1 MQYDLQVA
9 PVGRLVSAFGE
20 PKDFDTSAIDR
31 VEGGNSFAQ
40 WYFSL
45 IAVSHRGG
53 CPSTTVPS
61 ADTDSKVEKDNLLHG
76 PGVSQGGV
84 GISVEDSRLHVCVKG
99 CGEDSAGISA
109 LVGYSMLD
117 VLSQQPNL
125 YTLQSPIA
133 VEDRPIL
140 WHIEFPASQIAV
152 VTKHL
157 EAAMPGVYFLTHYDA
172 PVIITVEDDAD
183 LLYICRKLCIH
194 SLIPV
199 TVPIPVPTVQLND
212 TVGDGKDVFG
222 GAFAAL
228 RISEVSQKDVVS
240 PEGEGQHHLSI
251 SISKDLAS
259 SSSSRR
265 GSIVSTVGG
274 GALIAIDLD
283 ALSQRVFVASIE
295 IEDDDLPGRPF
306 FTDCTDLRR
315 FVKPLETR
323 LSTFFTHDPVEVDVL
338 SEGYIAA
345 VAATK
350 TVESDSA
357 ASDFASK
364 EERDETER
372 RRKLNI
378 KMLEGEY
385 LTAKVKIVDLGNA
398 CWTYKHFT
406 DDIQTR
412 QYRAPEVLLGASYET
427 SVDIWS
433 LACIIF
439 ELVTGDLLF
448 DPQEGKCW
456 DREEV
461 SIRLSSVSLSLSPSQ
476 LANPSILP
484 CLNRILNTLCPRSPI
499 ITVMLDLSTDGA
511 LSRPLSPPRTTS
523 P

>member
-1 MQYDLQVA
+1 MDYLFHKCIFNRMLFCYQVA
-9 PVGRLVSAFGE
+9 PSGRLISAFSY
-20 PKDFDTSAIDR
+20 PTDFDTSSIDR
-31 VEGGNSFAQ
+31 VEGGSSFAQ
-40 WYFSL
+40 WYFCL
-45 IAVSHRGG
+45 IA
-53 CPSTTVPS
+53 STPAPAAAPC
-61 ADTDSKVEKDNLLHG
+61 ADTDSKVEKDGSGTG
-76 PGVSQGGV
+76 PGLSHGGV
-84 GISVEDSRLHVCVKG
+84 GLGASVEVKNIHVCVKG
-99 CGEDSAGISA
+99 CGEDTAGISA

-125 YTLQSPIA
+125 YTLQSPVA
-133 VEDRPIL
+133 EEGRPIL

-152 VTKHL
+152 VTRHL

-194 SLIPV
+194 SLIP
-199 TVPIPVPTVQLND
+199 TPTAPFSDSL
-212 TVGDGKDVFG
+212 GDGKDEFG
-222 GAFAAL
+222 TAFSAL
-228 RISEVSQKDVVS
+228 RIAEVQQKDVVS
-240 PEGEGQHHLSI
+240 EGDGQGQHHTS
-251 SISKDLAS
+251 SSRDLAS

-265 GSIVSTVGG
+265 GSIVSSAGG

-323 LSTFFTHDPVEVDVL
+323 LSTFFTHDPVEVDLL

-350 TVESDSA
+350 TVERDSA
-357 ASDFASK
+357 ANDFESK
-364 EERDETER
+364 EERDENER
-372 RRKLNI
+372 RRKLNL
-378 KMLEGEY
+378 KVLEGEY

-461 SIRLSSVSLSLSPSQ
+461 NAAVIFFIALCLLIRPFV
-476 LANPSILP
+476 
-484 CLNRILNTLCPRSPI
+484 CLNRHLNTLHP
-499 ITVMLDLSTDGA
+499 
-511 LSRPLSPPRTTS
+511 
-523 P
+523 

>member
-1 MQYDLQVA
+1 
-9 PVGRLVSAFGE
+9 VGLGSG
-20 PKDFDTSAIDR
+20 
-31 VEGGNSFAQ
+31 VEG
-40 WYFSL
+40 
-45 IAVSHRGG
+45 
-53 CPSTTVPS
+53 
-61 ADTDSKVEKDNLLHG
+61 K
-76 PGVSQGGV
+76 
-84 GISVEDSRLHVCVKG
+84 RLHVCVKG
-99 CGEDSAGISA
+99 CGEDTAGISA

-125 YTLQSPIA
+125 YTLQGPVA
-133 VEDRPIL
+133 EEDRPIL

-152 VTKHL
+152 ITRHL

-172 PVIITVEDDAD
+172 PVVITVEDDAD
-183 LLYICRKLCIH
+183 LLYICRKLCIY
-194 SLIPV
+194 SL
-199 TVPIPVPTVQLND
+199 TPIPAAPSCD
-212 TVGDGKDVFG
+212 TLGDGKDVFG
-222 GAFAAL
+222 AAFAAL
-228 RISEVSQKDVVS
+228 RIAEVLEKDVV
-240 PEGEGQHHLSI
+240 PEGDGQGQQQTS
-251 SISKDLAS
+251 SSRDLAS

-265 GSIVSTVGG
+265 GSIVSSGGG

-315 FVKPLETR
+315 FVKPLDTR
-323 LSTFFTHDPVEVDVL
+323 LSTFFTNDPVEVDVL
-338 SEGYIAA
+338 SEGYVAI

-357 ASDFASK
+357 ANDFASK
-364 EERDETER
+364 EERDENER
-372 RRKLNI
+372 RRKLNL
-378 KMLEGEY
+378 KVLEGEY

-461 SIRLSSVSLSLSPSQ
+461 NAAVVCFVALYISFSPSSLIRLFHLESTSIREHQ
-476 LANPSILP
+476 
-484 CLNRILNTLCPRSPI
+484 
-499 ITVMLDLSTDGA
+499 
-511 LSRPLSPPRTTS
+511 
-523 P
+523 